1 MFIAFYCLNSFQ
13 FIMDRELPE
22 SVIRWRKLRILLVII
37 AGLILV
43 GLALGGFRWI
53 IKPTIKRSRIVTAI
67 AEIGSIED
75 ALTSSG
81 TMVPEFEQVITSPI
95 QSKIDSVFIRAGETV
110 SVGQSIVKLDD
121 EFIQMKFNKLSDE
134 HELKINRKEQ
144 RGIDMESELLDLN
157 AQYDIL
163 ELRTQYSQ
171 SKYEMEKQL
180 TELGAGTKEALE
192 LAELNRSIAQRELD
206 QLRQQIE
213 NKKESLKADLREHDL
228 QIRISAENLN
238 ELRRQ
243 MELAEVRAGREGVVT
258 WVNENIGSAV
268 NPGDEVARVADL
280 SSFKVEATI
289 SDIHA
294 AKLVIGTPVKVRI
307 TDFDLTGHISGI
319 RPTIKNGVVT
329 FLVELDDKRNPSLRS
344 NLRVDVFVIMAAK
357 DNIVRVENGPF
368 ISGSGLQDIFVIAGN
383 KAIRKVVNV
392 GATNFDF
399 VELTDQVSP
408 GDEII
413 ISDMERYIHYHT
425 IDVKD
430 D

>member
-1 MFIAFYCLNSFQ
+1 
-13 FIMDRELPE
+13 MDRELPE